1 MRAPI
6 RLPPKRTGILD
17 LMPVEF
23 NAQSKAR
30 LAQVNPA
37 LAELMLR
44 IEAQHPD
51 AFEITEGIRDPQRQA
66 QMVAEGKSQTLN
78 SRHLTGNAVDI
89 AMIGPDG
96 KPNWTFEDYQPIAAT
111 AKATAASL
119 GIPDFVW
126 GGDWKTLRDA
136 VHFQVGGPQQG
147 GSTNNLTV
155 SSKGGTGMGLLNM
168 PAQQPQ
174 TFGQRL
180 GQDFK
185 SGELMDRLAVA
196 FNSMRMNQD
205 PNIAGMIENRQ
216 ARRET
221 AAQRNATAEWL
232 LSRGHD
238 DLAAAMQAGASP
250 QDALAESVR
259 RMQPANPLDAINLQK
274 AQLELERLRNPQA
287 SPMDAINLQK
297 AQIELER
304 LKSGI
309 DMDPNVQ
316 SSAPLP
322 DQSGVVLTL
331 RDGSVQVR
339 TVGGDVV
346 TGPAAMDFVR
356 QAQERGAEYQRSI
369 YGARR
374 EGTLGA
380 DIGMGGEAAAAVERG
395 KAIGQVEGAAI
406 AGAPVDV
413 ATADETLRLI
423 EGVRQDPGLDI
434 GTGGTSIANIVPGS
448 PGYDFQNRVNQLLS
462 GGFLTAIDQL
472 RGMGALS
479 NAEGQTA
486 TRAISRMDTAT
497 SKPAFLDAL
506 SDYENIVRMGRE
518 RAASRVPQP
527 APTPV
532 VAPAGVTIRYDENGN
547 RMP

>member
-1 MRAPI
+1 MAINMEELLRAFGRPNVVEVGRVPQPPATLPQPVRAPA
-6 RLPPKRTGILD
+6 
-17 LMPVEF
+17 M
-23 NAQSKAR
+23 AQAPMQ
-30 LAQVNPA
+30 APMQA
-37 LAELMLR
+37 
-44 IEAQHPD
+44 
-51 AFEITEGIRDPQRQA
+51 PQ
-66 QMVAEGKSQTLN
+66 
-78 SRHLTGNAVDI
+78 
-89 AMIGPDG
+89 
-96 KPNWTFEDYQPIAAT
+96 
-111 AKATAASL
+111 
-119 GIPDFVW
+119 
-126 GGDWKTLRDA
+126 
-136 VHFQVGGPQQG
+136 
-147 GSTNNLTV
+147 
-155 SSKGGTGMGLLNM
+155 
-168 PAQQPQ
+168 
-174 TFGQRL
+174 
-180 GQDFK
+180 
-185 SGELMDRLAVA
+185 
-196 FNSMRMNQD
+196 
-205 PNIAGMIENRQ
+205 
-216 ARRET
+216 
-221 AAQRNATAEWL
+221 AAQRPRGLLGGFFGPEGRDARSRLAIGLEGLAMNPNQALIGQLQQGIETRATASQKNATIEWL
-232 LSRGHD
+232 RSRQHD
-238 DLAAAMQAGASP
+238 DLAAALEAGASP
-250 QDALAESVR
+250 QDVLAESVR

-274 AQLELERLRNPQA
+274 AQ
-287 SPMDAINLQK
+287 
-297 AQIELER
+297 IELER
-304 LKSGI
+304 LKSGA

-406 AGAPVDV
+406 AGAPIDL

-423 EGVRQDPGLDI
+423 EGVRSDPGI
-434 GTGGTSIANIVPGS
+434 EVGTGATSAANIVPGT
-448 PGYDFQNRVNQLLS
+448 PGYDFQNRVDQLLS

-497 SKPAFLDAL
+497 SKPAFLEAL
-506 SDYENIVRMGRE
+506 SDYENIVRIGRE

-527 APTPV
+527 A
-532 VAPAGVTIRYDENGN
+532 APAGSAPLGLSQEDLKYLE
-547 RMP
+547 